1 MQNIL
6 AIARREFA
14 SYFNSPIAYLVG
26 SIYLVLSG
34 ALFFN
39 GLFLQGQAD
48 MRGFFDQAPL
58 LLFIIVPF
66 LTMRLLAEERAQGTL
81 ELLLSMPVTDWQVV
95 LGKYLAAVGMLAVL
109 TLLTTP
115 FAFSV
120 AAIGPLDKGAVF
132 CGYLGMLLMAAAY
145 AAIGLMS
152 SAFTRN
158 QIVAALIA
166 FFIGFGLFIMTALI
180 PILPPALGEVVN
192 AIAIQSRFQSIARGV
207 IDFRDLLYFVTLSGG
222 CLLIAQSALESRRWR

>member
-1 MQNIL
+1 MNNVF
-6 AIARREFA
+6 AIARREFS

-26 SIYLVLSG
+26 SIYIILSG
-34 ALFFN
+34 ALFFY
-39 GLFLQGQAD
+39 GLIPQGQAD

-95 LGKYLAAVGMLAVL
+95 LGKYLASVGLLAVL
-109 TLLTTP
+109 ILLTTP

-120 AAIGPLDKGAVF
+120 AAIGPLDKGATA
-132 CGYLGMLLMAAAY
+132 CGYIGLLLMAAAY
-145 AAIGLMS
+145 AAIGLMT

-158 QIVAALIA
+158 QIVAALA
-166 FFIGFGLFIMTALI
+166 ALFIGFGLFIVTALI
-180 PILPPALGEVVN
+180 QVLPPAFASVIN
-192 AIAIQSRFQSIARGV
+192 AIAIQVRFQSVARGV
-207 IDFRDLLYFVTLSGG
+207 IDVRDVLYFVSLSAG
-222 CLLIAQSALESRRWR
+222 CLLVAQSALESRRWR

>member
-6 AIARREFA
+6 AIAKREFA

-26 SIYLVLSG
+26 SIYIILSG

-39 GLFLQGQAD
+39 GLFLQGQAE

-66 LTMRLLAEERAQGTL
+66 LTMRLLAEERSQGTL

-95 LGKYLAAVGMLAVL
+95 LGKYVASLGLLAVL
-109 TLLTTP
+109 TLLTAP
-115 FAFSV
+115 FAISV
-120 AAIGPLDKGAVF
+120 ASIGPIDKGAVL
-132 CGYLGMLLMAAAY
+132 CGYLGMYLMAAAY
-145 AAIGLMS
+145 AAIGLMT

-166 FFIGFGLFIMTALI
+166 LFIGFSLFILTALMQ
-180 PILPPALGEVVN
+180 ILPPSFAGIIN
-192 AIAIQSRFQSIARGV
+192 AVAIQTRFQSIARGV
-207 IDFRDLLYFVTLSGG
+207 IDLRDLLYFLTISGG